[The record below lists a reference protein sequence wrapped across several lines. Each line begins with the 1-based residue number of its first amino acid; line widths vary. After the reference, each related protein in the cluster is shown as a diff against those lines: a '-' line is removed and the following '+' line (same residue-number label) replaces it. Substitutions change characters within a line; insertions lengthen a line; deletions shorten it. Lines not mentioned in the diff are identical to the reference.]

1 MLIMYN
7 VVVSPPMR
15 LHSIPNKNA
24 KRQFVNF
31 DFTGNIKKILSYS
44 YLDMIEIESF
54 DMRKKSSSSI
64 VVHFGTMM
72 AKYISF
78 SLEISPKF

>member
-7 VVVSPPMR
+7 VVVSPNEIVFN
-15 LHSIPNKNA
+15 SQY
-24 KRQFVNF
+24 KRKALFVNF

-54 DMRKKSSSSI
+54 DMRKKRPSSI
-64 VVHFGTMM
+64 VVHFGTMV